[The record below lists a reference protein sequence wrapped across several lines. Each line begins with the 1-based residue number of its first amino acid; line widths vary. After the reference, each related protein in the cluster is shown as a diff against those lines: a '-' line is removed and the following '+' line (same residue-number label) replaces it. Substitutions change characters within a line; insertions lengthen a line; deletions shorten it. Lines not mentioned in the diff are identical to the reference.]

1 MELDKLIIRG
11 AKENNLKNISL
22 DIPKNKM
29 VVMTGLSG
37 SGKTSLAFDTIYAEG
52 QRRYV
57 ESLSAY
63 ARQFL
68 GGVEK
73 PDVELIEGLSPAI
86 SIDQKTTSNN
96 PRSTVGTVTEIYD
109 YLRLLYAR
117 TGTPYCPN
125 HNIPITGQ
133 TIKEMTDTVMALP
146 DRTRLTIMAP
156 LVTNRKGTFKDVF
169 AKLMKDGYVRVRV
182 DGEVRMLEDEIEL
195 DKNKRHDLDV
205 IVDRIVKTEDS
216 RSRINDSLE
225 TALNLADGKA
235 TVLAGDEE
243 LVFSS
248 HFACRICGFSVPS
261 LEPRLFSFNAPL
273 GACDVCHGLGI
284 TEEVDVDNLIPDR
297 EKSIRQGGIRYYKNI
312 VDTDNIEW
320 QTFAILL
327 KEYKISEDTPIKDL
341 TKKQLDA
348 ILYGSDH
355 PIKYSITSSGGNK
368 YVRNDYIEGVKA
380 LIERRYVET
389 SSAMSKDWYHSFMI
403 ESECPKCHGQRLN
416 EKVLSVRVGDSNIH
430 EFTARSVTGA
440 LAWIDSLELDT
451 EKTKIADMVLK
462 EIRSRLQFLKDVG
475 LEYLTLD
482 RLAGSLSGGE
492 AQRIRLATQIGSRLS
507 GVLYVLDEPSIG
519 LHQRD
524 NSKLIATLKN
534 MRDLGNSLIV
544 VEHDEETMLSSD
556 WIVDIGPG
564 AGVHGGEVIAN
575 GTPQDIMA
583 CENSITGQYLSGK
596 KIIPV
601 PEKRRK
607 GNGTFVEIKGA
618 SEHNLKNI
626 NVKFPLG
633 KLIAVTGVSGSGKST
648 LVNEVFMK
656 AVLQNLGR
664 QKIRP
669 GKFKAIKGLENI
681 DKCVQIDQDPIGRT
695 PRSNPATYTG
705 VFDDIRDVFAKT
717 PEARLRGYD
726 KGRFSFNVKG
736 GRCEACWGDGVKV
749 ISMNF
754 LPDVYVPC
762 EVCHGKRYN
771 EETLQCTY
779 KGKNIYDVL
788 EMPVEEALGFF
799 ANHPRINK
807 KLQTLYDVGLG
818 YIKLGQSSTTLSG
831 GEAQRVK
838 LASELQKKAT
848 GKTLYILDEPTTG
861 LHTDDVARL
870 IAVLQRIVD
879 NGDTVIVLEHNLDV
893 IKSADWIIDLGPEG
907 GDGGG
912 TVVVTG
918 TPEKVAATENSWTGQ
933 YLQKALSWTEEHQK
947 ALKAAQ

>member
-1 MELDKLIIRG
+1 MEPDKLIIRG

-22 DIPKNKM
+22 EIPKNKL

-133 TIKEMTDTVMALP
+133 TIQEMTDTVMALD

-156 LVTNRKGTFKDVF
+156 LVSNKKGTFKDTF
-169 AKLMKDGYVRVRV
+169 AKLLKDGYIRVRV
-182 DGEVRMLEDEIEL
+182 DGEIRMLEDEIEL
-195 DKNKRHDLDV
+195 DKNKRHDVDV
-205 IVDRIVKTEDS
+205 IIDRIVKTEDS
-216 RSRINDSLE
+216 RSRVNDSIE

-235 TVLAGDEE
+235 LVLAGDQE
-243 LVFSS
+243 LSFSS

-273 GACDVCHGLGI
+273 GACDMCHGLGI

-297 EKSIRQGGIRYYKNI
+297 SKSIREGAIRYYKNI

-327 KEYKISEDTPIKDL
+327 KEYRISEDTPIKDL
-341 TKKQLDA
+341 TKKQLNA

-355 PIKYSITSSGGNK
+355 PIKYSITSSGGNQ
-368 YVRNDYIEGVKA
+368 YTRNDYIEGVKS

-403 ESECPKCHGQRLN
+403 ESECPKCQGKRLN
-416 EKVLSVRVGDSNIH
+416 EKVLSVRVGDSNIND
-430 EFTARSVTGA
+430 FTRRSVVNA
-440 LAWIDSLELDT
+440 LEWVNALQLDT

-482 RLAGSLSGGE
+482 RLAGTLSGGE
-492 AQRIRLATQIGSRLS
+492 AQRIRLATQIGSHLS

-544 VEHDEETMLSSD
+544 VEHDEETMMSSD

-575 GTPQDIMA
+575 GTPEEVMA
-583 CENSITGQYLSGK
+583 NEKSITGQYLSGR
-596 KIIPV
+596 KIIETPK
-601 PEKRRK
+601 KRRK
-607 GNGTFVEIKGA
+607 GNGLNVEIRGA

-633 KLIAVTGVSGSGKST
+633 KLILVTGVSGSGKST

-656 AVLQNLGR
+656 SVLHSLGR

-669 GKFKAIKGLENI
+669 GKCKSVKGLENI

-717 PEARLRGYD
+717 PEARMRGYD

-788 EMPVEEALGFF
+788 EMPVEEALVFF
-799 ANHPRINK
+799 ANHPKIAK
-807 KLQTLYDVGLG
+807 KLQTLNDVGLG

-861 LHTDDVARL
+861 LHTDDVKRL
-870 IAVLQRIVD
+870 IQVLQRIVD
-879 NGDTVIVLEHNLDV
+879 NGDTVIVIEHNLDV
-893 IKSADWIIDLGPEG
+893 IKSADWVIDLGPEG

-912 TVVVTG
+912 TIVAQG
-918 TPEKVAATENSWTGQ
+918 TPEKIASIPESWTGQ
-933 YLQKALSWTEEHQK
+933 YLKKALSWTEEHMN
-947 ALKAAQ
+947 AVSAE

>member
-1 MELDKLIIRG
+1 MENDKLIIRG

-22 DIPKNKM
+22 DIPKNKL

-133 TIKEMTDTVMALP
+133 TIQEMTDTVMALE
-146 DRTRLTIMAP
+146 DRTRLTVMAP
-156 LVTNRKGTFKDVF
+156 IVTDKKGTFKDTF
-169 AKLMKDGYVRVRV
+169 AKLLKDGYIRVRV
-182 DGEVRMLEDEIEL
+182 DGEIRMLEDEIEL
-195 DKNKRHDLDV
+195 DKNKRHSIDV
-205 IVDRIVKTEDS
+205 IIDRIVKTADS
-216 RSRINDSLE
+216 RSRVNDSIE
-225 TALNLADGKA
+225 TALNLSDGKA
-235 TVLAGDEE
+235 LVQAGDEE
-243 LVFSS
+243 LSFSS
-248 HFACRICGFSVPS
+248 HFACRICGFTVPN

-273 GACDVCHGLGI
+273 GACDMCHGLGI

-297 EKSIRQGGIRYYKNI
+297 SKSIREGGIRYYKNI

-320 QTFAILL
+320 QTFSVLL
-327 KEYKISEDTPIKDL
+327 KEYKISEDTPIKDF
-341 TKKQLDA
+341 TKKQLNA
-348 ILYGSDH
+348 VLYGSDH
-355 PIKYSITSSGGNK
+355 PIRYSITSSGGNK
-368 YVRNDYIEGVKA
+368 YVRNDYIEGIKS

-389 SSAMSKDWYHSFMI
+389 TSSMSKDWYHSFMI
-403 ESECPKCHGQRLN
+403 ESVCPKCQGKRLN
-416 EKVLSVRVGDSNIH
+416 EQVLSVRVGDSNIH
-430 EFTARSVTGA
+430 DFTKRSVIGA
-440 LAWIDSLELDT
+440 LNWVNDLELDA

-462 EIRSRLQFLKDVG
+462 EIRNRLQFLKDVG

-482 RLAGSLSGGE
+482 RLAGTLSGGE

-575 GTPQDIMA
+575 GTPEEVMA
-583 CENSITGQYLSGK
+583 NEKSITGQYLSGRR
-596 KIIPV
+596 IIETPK
-601 PEKRRK
+601 KRRK
-607 GNGTFVEIKGA
+607 GNGQYVEVRGA
-618 SEHNLKNI
+618 AEHNLKNI

-633 KLIAVTGVSGSGKST
+633 KLILVTGVSGSGKST

-656 AVLQNLGR
+656 SVLQSLGR
-664 QKIRP
+664 AKVRP
-669 GKFKAIKGLENI
+669 GKCKSVKGLENI

-705 VFDDIRDVFAKT
+705 VFDEIRDVFAKT
-717 PEARLRGYD
+717 PEARMRGYD

-788 EMPVEEALGFF
+788 EMPVEEALVFF
-799 ANHPRINK
+799 ANHPKIAK
-807 KLQTLYDVGLG
+807 KLQTLNDVGLG

-848 GKTLYILDEPTTG
+848 GKTVYILDEPTTG
-861 LHTDDVARL
+861 LHTDDVNRL
-870 IAVLQRIVD
+870 IGVLQRIVD
-879 NGDTVIVLEHNLDV
+879 NGDTVIVIEHNLDV
-893 IKSADWIIDLGPEG
+893 IKCADWVIDLGPEG
-907 GDGGG
+907 GDNGG
-912 TVVVTG
+912 TIIAQG
-918 TPEKVAATENSWTGQ
+918 TPEKIAATEGSWTGE
-933 YLQKALSWTEEHQK
+933 YLKKALSWTEEHMK
-947 ALKAAQ
+947 PVSVEN